1 MKPARL
7 AALIVLFLL
16 PLALRL
22 WPIGHGLPR
31 NYIPDSSIPR
41 AALAMARDHDFAPP
55 SGRYTQ
61 YPNLLPYLLVP
72 VYAAEYAA
80 GKAAGDWQDTKEFGA
95 HMLEHPEDA
104 QLPARLLVAL
114 LGALTPFVVFRTAR
128 AAGLGRGAWI
138 AAWLVGTSLLHAHFS
153 VQERP
158 WVPMTFFLM
167 LAAWPAVLHVRSGQ
181 TRHLVLAGLAAA
193 LAFSVH
199 QAGMGALGLTGF
211 AWAFGPGGWKGRALG
226 RRIGAGCMCVA
237 AFALLALF
245 AGHVQYLVHPDHP
258 TEKVFGEAILK
269 EQSGFQHLGSMPLV
283 FQLRI
288 ESVTRLARALVGYDP
303 LILALGLLGCWS
315 AWKRRELR
323 APLVFLAV
331 WAAFFLTNSSDHVRY
346 LLPVVALLALPAGLA
361 AESWMTTRP
370 STAALGLLLTFPL
383 VEVLRLDALLVR
395 PDTRAECE
403 ERLHALPEGCL
414 VALDTHGPEVELDR
428 ASIYRLETL
437 RNSRK
442 EPLRLR
448 ELHRKELFERG
459 RLDPRD
465 GASAVRLE
473 ELFEMSDREQTV
485 RIRAGLEP
493 LGADPAQVLRSLH
506 VTHFLRVVRRMGAD
520 EPRLLEPLM
529 AGRQPLWVIDPSSGP
544 AGTAEAFLPTEMDN
558 PLSALWS
565 VWRPGPRLELY
576 ALE

>member
-16 PLALRL
+16 PLAVRL

-41 AALAMARDHDFAPP
+41 AALAMARDRDFAPP

-61 YPNLLPYLLVP
+61 YPNLMPYLLVP
-72 VYAAEYAA
+72 VYAAEYAVGRA
-80 GKAAGDWQDTKEFGA
+80 SGAWKDAKDFGT

-104 QLPARLLVAL
+104 QLPARILVAL

-158 WVPMTFFLM
+158 WVPMTFFLV
-167 LAAWPAVLHVRSGQ
+167 LAAWPAVLHARSGAA
-181 TRHLVLAGLAAA
+181 RHLVLAGVAAA
-193 LAFSVH
+193 LSFSVH
-199 QAGMGALGLTGF
+199 QAGMGALGLAGLAWVF
-211 AWAFGPGGWKGRALG
+211 APGGWKGAALG
-226 RRIGAGCMCVA
+226 RRIGAGALCVGT
-237 AFALLALF
+237 FALLALL
-245 AGHVQYLVHPDHP
+245 AGHAQYLVHPDHP
-258 TEKVFGEAILK
+258 TEQVFGENLMQ
-269 EQSGFQHLGSMPLV
+269 EQGGIHLGSMPLV
-283 FQLRI
+283 FGVRI
-288 ESVTRLARALVGYDP
+288 ESLTRLTRALVGYDP
-303 LILALGLLGCWS
+303 LILALGLLGCWP

-323 APLVFLAV
+323 APLVFLAA

-361 AESWMTTRP
+361 AESWITTRP
-370 STAALGLLLTFPL
+370 STAALGLCLCFPL
-383 VEVLRLDALLVR
+383 IEVLRLDALLVR
-395 PDTRAECE
+395 PDTRAESE
-403 ERLHALPEGCL
+403 VRLQAMPEGSL
-414 VALDTHGPEVELDR
+414 VAIDAHGPEVELDR
-428 ASIYRLETL
+428 ASIYLLETL
-437 RNSRK
+437 RNSRQ

-459 RLDPRD
+459 RLDARD
-465 GASAVRLE
+465 GVAAVRLE
-473 ELFEMSDREQTV
+473 ELFEMSDRERTV
-485 RIRAGLEP
+485 RTRAGLES
-493 LGADPAQVLRSLH
+493 LGSNPANVLHALH
-506 VTHFLRVVRRMGAD
+506 ATHLLRVVRRMGAGD
-520 EPRLLEPLM
+520 PRLLDELL
-529 AGRQPLWVIDPSSGP
+529 AGKVPIWVIDPANGP
-544 AGTAEAFLPTEMDN
+544 AGTQEAFLPTEMDY

-565 VWRPGPRLELY
+565 VRRPGPRLELY